1 MFSLLAYNNFRW
13 IDELNPNNESLLYI
27 ALKEKRPDIYYYL
40 LENLANP
47 NNGKALTS
55 VLREA
60 KDDKLERAIRNA
72 ESLLQ
77 QEKQPTVLG
86 QRNAEFEAEAI
97 SRSKQVE
104 DALRLQQVTAAMS
117 TLGSSSSSIARGKK
131 GAKAPQATV
140 GGGGGGVSLQD
151 AEIAAARAAAELIAL
166 EEREKRSSAAA
177 TSKGGKSKG
186 GKSKS
191 NT

>member
-1 MFSLLAYNNFRW
+1 MFSLLAYNNFRC

-27 ALKEKRPDIYYYL
+27 ALKGKRPDIYYYL

-104 DALRLQQVTAAMS
+104 EALRLQQVTAAMS

-131 GAKAPQATV
+131 GAKAPQAAV

-166 EEREKRSSAAA
+166 EEKEQRSSAAG

-191 NT
+191 NK